1 MSSDP
6 PDEPEEDADRAA
18 RRRPAD
24 QTAVL
29 GKSRLGASAPTP
41 ASGVRPRVP
50 AAAPGLDTTGNPP
63 SQTLAER
70 LGLPALAAPVAL
82 LSLPGERP
90 FATQNTRPL
99 GRYLVGELLGEGG
112 MGEVRAA
119 RETEL
124 GRVVAMKTLK
134 GELRGEEAYVR
145 ALVFEARLTGQ
156 LEHPNI
162 VPVYDIGTLADG
174 TPYYTMKLV
183 GELSLKDVLRQLREG
198 NAMALRH
205 YTVPRLLLYFR
216 GICTAIEYAHARG
229 VVHRDLK
236 PENVLIGDYGE
247 VQILDWGVARVL
259 PHEGRPGYFAG
270 RVEEPGVIVGTPHY
284 MSPEQARGDTH
295 LVDARADIYALGV
308 ILYQL
313 LTHTLPHSKA
323 TTSEQID
330 ALLSEPIIPP
340 RERAPERKIPTELER
355 ICMRALDPDRKSRY
369 ASARELREDIESFLE
384 GEKERERLRIL
395 ADEHASHG
403 DQAAARYYALSGE
416 LLALDEEVKKGEAG
430 ARHIDP
436 LPVRKAAWDKRLQAD
451 ELRMREARVFA
462 EAVLGYQRALANDQ
476 AHDHA
481 RRSLVALYRHRAG
494 DAKSRGEVGDII
506 LYSDLA
512 RAFDPP
518 PEGAFGTLHV
528 RTYPEGATV
537 RILDLEDPSG
547 QPAVAA
553 EGPSPILALR
563 LRPGSYLVTATLPG
577 FAEARTSAVIEDGHN
592 DQVLLSLVSWDAAV
606 PLVARGDDLTA
617 MKEAFTTVASER
629 RLASMMVTGEA
640 GLGKRKLLDEL
651 GAWLDRL
658 PQDVIYGVVRL
669 DVVTC
674 HVPFHAISELVL
686 HRVGIARDDPP
697 EVRRQRVADAVER
710 AWRDDDAPDAR
721 AEMAR
726 VARGLQR
733 LPGVRAPDDP
743 PPTGPDD
750 AADTFDAIVRWLRRL
765 AERMPIVLAIRGAD
779 HLDRLTRD
787 LLFVVAA
794 ELQDVPLFCLF
805 FAREDV
811 LQLGADQTLQ
821 LLPLDRERIRHQL
834 ALLLRGTIADEV
846 VDVVA
851 DKSQGNAFQVA
862 ELVRILSAANLLR
875 HDGRAWRLADDAAAM
890 LEGRGLGD
898 LLAMQLARLSDDALA
913 LLRRASAAGTAF
925 WVEELAASWPTP
937 IAPILA
943 ELAAQEVVVQR
954 SSRRFRGVTELGF
967 RHDSLQRKLYG
978 ELDAAA
984 RTVAHRQI
992 ATWITT
998 HMLGPAPERSLHDV
1012 ALAAHHFM
1020 LAGDVERA
1028 APLRAELAREAA
1040 RWERSGAPDWYGW
1053 PADLTSGLLD
1063 WR

>member
-1 MSSDP
+1 MFQAMG
-6 PDEPEEDADRAA
+6 EPEDDPDKAA

-29 GKSRLGASAPTP
+29 GKSRPVAPSPTPRGAVDTRVPSASAG
-41 ASGVRPRVP
+41 A
-50 AAAPGLDTTGNPP
+50 DTTGEPP
-63 SQTLAER
+63 PGQTLAER
-70 LGLPALAAPVAL
+70 LGMPGLAAPVAL

-90 FATQNTRPL
+90 FASHNTRAV

-134 GELRGEEAYVR
+134 RELRGEQAYVR

-174 TPYYTMKLV
+174 TPYYPRKLV
-183 GELSLKDVLRQLREG
+183 GELSLKDVLRQLREA

-205 YTVPRLLLYFR
+205 YTLARLLLYFR
-216 GICTAIEYAHARG
+216 GICTAIEYAHDRG

-308 ILYQL
+308 ILYQI

-330 ALLSEPIIPP
+330 ALLSEPIVPP
-340 RERAPERKIPTELER
+340 SERAPERKIPAELER
-355 ICMRALDPDRKSRY
+355 ICMKALDPDRKSRY
-369 ASARELREDIESFLE
+369 ASARELREDVESFLE
-384 GEKERERLRIL
+384 GEKEKERLRVL

-416 LLALDEEVKKGEAG
+416 LLALDEEVRRGEHG

-436 LPVRKAAWDKRLQAD
+436 LPVRKAAWDRRLQAE
-451 ELRMREARVFA
+451 ELRMREARVLA
-462 EAVLGYQRALANDQ
+462 EAVLGYQRALA
-476 AHDHA
+476 HVPDHA
-481 RRSLVALYRHRAG
+481 HARTSLVALYRHRAR
-494 DAKSRGEVGDII
+494 DAKNRGEIGDII

-512 RAFDPP
+512 RALAPP
-518 PEGAFGTLHV
+518 GEGAFGTLHV
-528 RTYPEGATV
+528 RTYPEGATI
-537 RILDLEDPSG
+537 RIVDLDEG
-547 QPAVAA
+547 AIAA
-553 EGPSPILALR
+553 EGLAPFLGVR

-617 MKEAFTTVASER
+617 MKEAFTTVMAER

-658 PQDVIYGVVRL
+658 PQDVVYGVVRL
-669 DVVTC
+669 DAVTR

-686 HRVGIARDDPP
+686 HRVGIGRDDPP
-697 EVRRQRVADAVER
+697 AVRRERVADAVAR
-710 AWRDDDAPDAR
+710 AWRDDPAPDAP
-721 AEMAR
+721 AVMER
-726 VARGLQR
+726 VARGLLR
-733 LPGVRAPDDP
+733 LPAVRGPDDSP
-743 PPTGPDD
+743 PAGPDD
-750 AADTFDAIVRWLRRL
+750 AADTFDAIGRWLRKL
-765 AERMPIVLAIRGAD
+765 AERSPIVLAIRGAD

-811 LQLGADQTLQ
+811 LQLGADQSLQ
-821 LLPLDRERIRHQL
+821 LLPLDRDRIRHQL
-834 ALLLRGTIADEV
+834 ALLLRGAIADEV

-862 ELVRILSAANLLR
+862 ELVRMLSAADLLR
-875 HDGRAWRLADDAAAM
+875 HDGRAWRLADDAPAM
-890 LEGRGLGD
+890 LEGRSLGD
-898 LLAMQLARLSDDALA
+898 LLAMQLARLSAETLA
-913 LLRRASAAGTAF
+913 LLGRASAAGTSF

-937 IAPILA
+937 IGPIID
-943 ELAAQEVVVQR
+943 ELIAAEVVVQR
-954 SSRRFRGVTELGF
+954 PARRFRGVTELGF
-967 RHDSLQRKLYG
+967 RHDSLQRKLYD
-978 ELDAAA
+978 ELDPE
-984 RTVAHRQI
+984 RRRRAHREI
-992 ATWITT
+992 ATWITRSV
-998 HMLGPAPERSLHDV
+998 LAAASERCLHDV
-1012 ALAAHHFM
+1012 ALAAHHFV
-1020 LAGDVERA
+1020 LAGDAADA
-1028 APLRAELAREAA
+1028 APLRAELAREAG
-1040 RWERSGAPDWYGW
+1040 RWERPDAPDWFAW
-1053 PADLTSGLLD
+1053 PLDLTSGLID